1 MNVNNRIETK
11 PISIKYTIIT
21 LVVIAVISVIL
32 KLYTMDFTLPVNSD
46 PLAYAIAAI
55 SHTDGDFSQ
64 SSHRGIGWPIFVS
77 LFYNFIDS
85 NDFLIYSNVLRSLSL
100 AVSVCTI
107 FLVYFL
113 GRKFFNEKYSL
124 VVAALFAF
132 EPSRN

>member
-21 LVVIAVISVIL
+21 LVVIAVISIIL

-64 SSHRGIGWPIFVS
+64 SSHRGIGW
-77 LFYNFIDS
+77 
-85 NDFLIYSNVLRSLSL
+85 
-100 AVSVCTI
+100 
-107 FLVYFL
+107 
-113 GRKFFNEKYSL
+113 
-124 VVAALFAF
+124 
-132 EPSRN
+132 